1 MTEQDLSGAIQTLI
15 VHAGGRAGERRA
27 DDRAGPLR
35 HCIAEAAPESAVQMT
50 EQDLFG
56 AIQTLI
62 VLAGGRAGERFGTAA
77 RRPRRR
83 APCR

>member
-1 MTEQDLSGAIQTLI
+1 MTEQDLFGAIQQ
-15 VHAGGRAGERRA
+15 AMPNRAGEPDPQDLA
-27 DDRAGPLR
+27 CIALPS
-35 HCIAEAAPESAVQMT
+35 IAEAAPESAVQMT